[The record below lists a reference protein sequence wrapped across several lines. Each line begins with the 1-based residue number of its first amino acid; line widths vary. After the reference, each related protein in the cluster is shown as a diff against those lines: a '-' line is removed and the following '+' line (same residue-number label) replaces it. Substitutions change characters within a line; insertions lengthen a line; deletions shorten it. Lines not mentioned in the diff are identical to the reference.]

1 MTSGPRAPALR
12 EAARLALTVDG
23 SRWGELGALLQRGV
37 GVPVREGA
45 TVQAFLT
52 EQLGVDP
59 DYVRER
65 VSTVFLDGWVVD
77 SLERAV
83 LHHGSSL
90 ALSAAMPGLVGATFR
105 KGGFYSALR
114 AGISLQDGGDG
125 RGAGAGEEGIV
136 RVKLF
141 NLLIRELGPAL
152 LRHGVLLERA
162 EAAALLGELAPGKP
176 GPPGC
181 GPVLLQLDL
190 SPSEGR

>member
-1 MTSGPRAPALR
+1 VAVR
-12 EAARLALTVDG
+12 DG
-23 SRWGELGALLQRGV
+23 V
-37 GVPVREGA
+37 

-59 DYVRER
+59 AYVRER

-105 KGGFYSALR
+105 KGGFYSTLR
-114 AGISLQDGGDG
+114 AGISWQAGGDG
-125 RGAGAGEEGIV
+125 RAEGAGEEGIV

-162 EAAALLGELAPGKP
+162 VAVALLRELSPGAPE
-176 GPPGC
+176 PPGC
-181 GPVLLQLDL
+181 GPVLLQLEL
-190 SPSEGR
+190 SAPEAAR